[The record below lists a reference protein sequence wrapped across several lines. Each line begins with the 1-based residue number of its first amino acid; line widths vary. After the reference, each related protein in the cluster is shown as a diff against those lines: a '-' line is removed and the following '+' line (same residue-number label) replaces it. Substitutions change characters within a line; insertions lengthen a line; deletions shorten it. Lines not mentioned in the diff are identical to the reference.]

1 MVKKRDNEKPLPPA
15 MLLVSKEEAFE
26 KINNRIELG
35 NKIKNYKI
43 TSLTE
48 LKNAQSE
55 FYTWTEFN
63 EELLSRIFDNS
74 TIKDGYRRTFRIGG
88 GGEQSL
94 TEKIDELKEDVEY
107 YVRQLESIRDRLEI
121 IEVSPRLSQQS
132 SSPSQQRTLSRK
144 VFIVHGHDDGTKEAV
159 ARFIQKLGL
168 HPTILSEQ
176 PNAGKTIIEKFESSS
191 EDIGYAV
198 VLLTPDDMGYSKN
211 KPEEIRPRARQN
223 VILELGYFVA
233 KLGRSKVCA
242 LYKGDVEIPSDYHG
256 VLYLQLDSNWRI
268 LLAQE
273 IKQVIKDIDL
283 NKAFE

>member
-74 TIKDGYRRTFRIGG
+74 TIKDGYRKTISIG

-94 TEKIDELKEDVEY
+94 TEEIDELKEDVEY
-107 YVRQLESIRDRLEI
+107 YVRKLESIRDRIEI
-121 IEVSPRLSQQS
+121 
-132 SSPSQQRTLSRK
+132 
-144 VFIVHGHDDGTKEAV
+144 
-159 ARFIQKLGL
+159 
-168 HPTILSEQ
+168 
-176 PNAGKTIIEKFESSS
+176 
-191 EDIGYAV
+191 
-198 VLLTPDDMGYSKN
+198 
-211 KPEEIRPRARQN
+211 
-223 VILELGYFVA
+223 
-233 KLGRSKVCA
+233 
-242 LYKGDVEIPSDYHG
+242 
-256 VLYLQLDSNWRI
+256 
-268 LLAQE
+268 
-273 IKQVIKDIDL
+273 
-283 NKAFE
+283 